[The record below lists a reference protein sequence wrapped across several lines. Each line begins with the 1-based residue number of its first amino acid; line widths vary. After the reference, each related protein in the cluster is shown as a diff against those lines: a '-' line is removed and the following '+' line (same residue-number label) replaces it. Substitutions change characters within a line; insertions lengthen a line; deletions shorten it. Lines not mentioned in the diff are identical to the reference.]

1 MFQDEW
7 IKIANMLK
15 HCKNENP
22 YIIVFHI
29 CIMSNMLFS
38 FLIDHVKAILHTSA
52 MKHGPYTN
60 LLFLMTVKK
69 LKVHNRNNSNNSLF
83 IYSVFIFVFNPES
96 IRPDWTAWNFKSA
109 GNPALTLQFI
119 NFCRWKIVLQ
129 QLWMDSFE
137 IVTAFEWWIIFFVA
151 YLQHLASA

>member
-1 MFQDEW
+1 MIYLVFPAINALQPAVCTQVSSTILSTDQRICTSRQAKSMFQDEW

-38 FLIDHVKAILHTSA
+38 SLIDHVKAILHTSA
-52 MKHGPYTN
+52 MKHGPYTY

-69 LKVHNRNNSNNSLF
+69 LKVHNINNSNNSLF
-83 IYSVFIFVFNPES
+83 IYSVFIFVFIPES
-96 IRPDWTAWNFKSA
+96 IRPD
-109 GNPALTLQFI
+109 
-119 NFCRWKIVLQ
+119 
-129 QLWMDSFE
+129 
-137 IVTAFEWWIIFFVA
+137 
-151 YLQHLASA
+151 